1 MCIRD
6 RFVENHFDSSH
17 NTFESVRRVAD
28 IWEWGNNVLWSGYF
42 SDAGPCDGYVGAPV
56 GHPQFKTCMDD
67 VWPDGEGSFHMD
79 NPTAY
84 TAEELAYEM
93 DKMDWTEGVLIR
105 TARVGAST
113 DEACRTQTLVECM
126 PEMTANE
133 RSNNASFGYNW
144 THPGEKLYHEWEYFT
159 PEPVSYT
166 HLTLPTIYSV

>member
-1 MCIRD
+1 M
-6 RFVENHFDSSH
+6 V
-17 NTFESVRRVAD
+17 
-28 IWEWGNNVLWSGYF
+28 GVLL
-42 SDAGPCDGYVGAPV
+42 DAGPCDGYVGAPV

-67 VWPDGEGSFHMD
+67 VWPDGEAPFHMD
-79 NPTAY
+79 NRTAY

-113 DEACRTQTLVECM
+113 DEASLGRRRCVECM

-144 THPGEKLYHEWEYFT
+144 TPPGREAVPRVGVLHA
-159 PEPVSYT
+159 
-166 HLTLPTIYSV
+166 